1 MAQLRVLIAAVVLV
15 LLSATT
21 ALAQDYTISVS
32 QIVEHPALDATRQ
45 GFMDYLKEQGLEVE
59 YNVHI
64 AQGNIATANQIA
76 NQIMDEG
83 PDLVLAIATPTAQAC
98 AQRIRNIPV
107 LAAAVTDFVGAG
119 LVKSMEEPGANV
131 TGLTDM
137 TPMDQHLELMLEFV
151 PDAKAVGVIY
161 NAGEDNSVSLVK
173 FLREEAK
180 KKGVKLEEATIQN
193 SSGVLQAARSL
204 VGKVQAIYIP
214 TDNTVV
220 TALESAM
227 KVAHENDIPL
237 FSGDTDSVERGTLAS
252 LGFDYYNMGRQT
264 GAMAYRILKE
274 GANPGEMP
282 VETLQELS
290 LWVNLDAAEK
300 MGVTIP
306 ESVLE
311 RADTVLE

>member
-1 MAQLRVLIAAVVLV
+1 MAHLRVFITAVALV
-15 LLSATT
+15 LLASTT
-21 ALAQDYTISVS
+21 VLAQDYTVSVS

-45 GFMDYLKEQGLEVE
+45 GFMDYLEDQGLKVE

-76 NQIMDEG
+76 SQIMDES

-98 AQRIRNIPV
+98 AQRIHDIPV

-119 LVKSMEEPGANV
+119 LVKSMDNPGANV
-131 TGLTDM
+131 TGMTDM
-137 TPMDQHLELMLEFV
+137 TPMDMHLALMLEFV
-151 PDAKAVGVIY
+151 PNAEAVGVIY
-161 NAGEDNSVSLVK
+161 NAGEDNSVTLVNS
-173 FLREEAK
+173 LREECE

-264 GAMAYRILKE
+264 GEMAHRILVE
-274 GANPGEMP
+274 GANPAEMP
-282 VETLQELS
+282 VETLQNLS
-290 LWVNLDAAEK
+290 LWVNKNAAEN

>member
-1 MAQLRVLIAAVVLV
+1 MGKLRIIICALAFVLV
-15 LLSATT
+15 ASVAM
-21 ALAQDYTISVS
+21 AEDYTVSVS

-45 GFMDYLKEQGLEVE
+45 GFMDYLEEQGLDVK

-76 NQIMDEG
+76 NQIMDED

-98 AQRIRNIPV
+98 AQRIHETPV
-107 LAAAVTDFVGAG
+107 IATAVTDFVGAG
-119 LVKSMEEPGANV
+119 LVKSMDKPGGNV
-131 TGLTDM
+131 TGMTDM
-137 TPMDQHLELMLEFV
+137 TPMDKHLDLMLEFV
-151 PDAKAVGVIY
+151 PDATAVGVIY
-161 NAGEDNSVSLVK
+161 NAGEDNSVTLVK
-173 FLREEAK
+173 FLRDACEA
-180 KKGVKLEEATIQN
+180 KGVKLEEATIQN

-227 KVAHENDIPL
+227 KVAHENHIPL

-252 LGFDYYNMGRQT
+252 LGFDYYSMGRQT
-264 GAMAYRILKE
+264 GEMAFRILKE
-274 GANPGEMP
+274 GANPADMP
-282 VETLQELS
+282 VETLQDLS
-290 LWVNLDAAEK
+290 LWVNKDAAEK

-306 ESVLE
+306 EAVLD

>member
-21 ALAQDYTISVS
+21 ALAQDHTISVS
-32 QIVEHPALDATRQ
+32 EIVEHPALDATRQ

-137 TPMDQHLELMLEFV
+137 TPMDQHLE
-151 PDAKAVGVIY
+151 PRRWA
-161 NAGEDNSVSLVK
+161 
-173 FLREEAK
+173 
-180 KKGVKLEEATIQN
+180 
-193 SSGVLQAARSL
+193 
-204 VGKVQAIYIP
+204 
-214 TDNTVV
+214 
-220 TALESAM
+220 
-227 KVAHENDIPL
+227 
-237 FSGDTDSVERGTLAS
+237 
-252 LGFDYYNMGRQT
+252 
-264 GAMAYRILKE
+264 
-274 GANPGEMP
+274 
-282 VETLQELS
+282 
-290 LWVNLDAAEK
+290 
-300 MGVTIP
+300 
-306 ESVLE
+306 
-311 RADTVLE
+311 

>member
-1 MAQLRVLIAAVVLV
+1 MGKLRIIICALAFVLV
-15 LLSATT
+15 ASVAM
-21 ALAQDYTISVS
+21 AEDYTVSVS

-45 GFMDYLKEQGLEVE
+45 GFMDYLEEQGLDVK

-76 NQIMDEG
+76 NQIMDED

-98 AQRIRNIPV
+98 AQRIHETPV
-107 LAAAVTDFVGAG
+107 IATAVTDFVGAG
-119 LVKSMEEPGANV
+119 LVKSMDKPGSNV
-131 TGLTDM
+131 TGMTDM
-137 TPMDQHLELMLEFV
+137 TPMDKHLDLMLEFV
-151 PDAKAVGVIY
+151 PDATAVGVIY
-161 NAGEDNSVSLVK
+161 NAGEDNSVTLVK
-173 FLREEAK
+173 FLRDACEA
-180 KKGVKLEEATIQN
+180 KGVKLEEATIQN

-227 KVAHENDIPL
+227 KVAHENHIPL

-264 GAMAYRILKE
+264 GEMAFRILKE
-274 GANPGEMP
+274 GANPADMP
-282 VETLQELS
+282 VETLQDLS
-290 LWVNLDAAEK
+290 LWVNKDAAEK

-306 ESVLE
+306 EAVLD